1 MLTVRAVLAVAMAAC
16 GGVILVRVG
25 AYGIRVE
32 TLPGLVLGAAMIA
45 LGVHRL
51 LLIWRVRGGTAR

>member
-1 MLTVRAVLAVAMAAC
+1 MLTLRAVLAIAMAAC

-25 AYGIRVE
+25 AYGIRIE

-45 LGVHRL
+45 LGVHRM
-51 LLIWRVRGGTAR
+51 LLIWRVRRDAAR

>member
-1 MLTVRAVLAVAMAAC
+1 MLTLRAVLAVAMAAC